1 MTFDRGTAAHL
12 QPRRARLGAL
22 GFIGAS
28 AIGWAVSGAAQEGR
42 DTLAIWRLTDTAI
55 VQAIGTGIFGQLGSP
70 LSAASFGEPQPW
82 TIHIPDQASEPW
94 LALRAHLRRALN
106 ARLPEASDTAS
117 SHISIDALELRADSL
132 VVRFTIGFSWVCR
145 QGCRGGNST
154 GYEMR
159 TWRYRGWW
167 QPPKV
172 QAVLFGDSMPCAP
185 GLPPNA
191 RLLLTRP

>member
-132 VVRFTIGFSWVCR
+132 VVRFTIGFSWVLSTRR
-145 QGCRGGNST
+145 QGRQLDRLRNAHVALQGVVATAQGP
-154 GYEMR
+154 GRAIWGFDALR
-159 TWRYRGWW
+159 TW
-167 QPPKV
+167 P
-172 QAVLFGDSMPCAP
+172 AA
-185 GLPPNA
+185 
-191 RLLLTRP
+191 